1 MTAFGDIAQTTIDGV
16 AAGALYALFA
26 LGFTMIFGVI
36 RRANLAYGS
45 SVMLGLYVAT
55 LAWMTFDISIVLCFA
70 IASAVAIAAGLY
82 VQVLCFPSRAADRQ
96 QPNDA
101 HRLMVSVAASF
112 AVWMQLEELATLN
125 MPAHLYPFP
134 ALAGDAVIELVGLSI
149 RSDALIVLVS
159 ALAVCAALYLTLYRT
174 RFGLGIRATVDL
186 PRAASVVGINV
197 SGVFRKAFVIA
208 AIVGTIGAFAA
219 CATAEQLT
227 PKLGMWLTLKAML
240 AMMVGGL
247 GSLRGAVVAGVAL
260 GVLEAHVQR
269 HFGPQLRDAS
279 TYLLLFAVLASRAWR
294 PGAAT
299 QFGVG
304 VFGGRGVR

>member
-36 RRANLAYGS
+36 RRANLAYGA

-70 IASAVAIAAGLY
+70 IASAAAIAAGLY
-82 VQVLCFPSRAADRQ
+82 VQVLCFPSRAADE
-96 QPNDA
+96 QPDDA

-134 ALAGDAVIELVGLSI
+134 ALAGDAVIELAGLTI
-149 RSDALIVLVS
+149 RSDALIALVA

-186 PRAASVVGINV
+186 PRGASVVGINV
-197 SGVFRKAFVIA
+197 SAVFRGAFVIA
-208 AIVGTIGAFAA
+208 AVVGTIGAFVA

-240 AMMVGGL
+240 AMMIGGL

-279 TYLLLFAVLASRAWR
+279 TYLLLFAVLAWRAWR

-304 VFGGRGVR
+304 LGGRGVR

>member
-1 MTAFGDIAQTTIDGV
+1 
-16 AAGALYALFA
+16 
-26 LGFTMIFGVI
+26 
-36 RRANLAYGS
+36 
-45 SVMLGLYVAT
+45 
-55 LAWMTFDISIVLCFA
+55 
-70 IASAVAIAAGLY
+70 
-82 VQVLCFPSRAADRQ
+82 
-96 QPNDA
+96 
-101 HRLMVSVAASF
+101 MVSVAASF

-134 ALAGDAVIELVGLSI
+134 ALAGDAVIELAGLSM
-149 RSDALIVLVS
+149 RSDALIALVS

-186 PRAASVVGINV
+186 PRGASVVGINV
-197 SGVFRKAFVIA
+197 SAVFRRAFVIA
-208 AIVGTIGAFAA
+208 AVVGTIGAFVA

-240 AMMVGGL
+240 AMMIGGL

-279 TYLLLFAVLASRAWR
+279 TYLLLFAVLAGRAWR
-294 PGAAT
+294 PSAAT

-304 VFGGRGVR
+304 TLGGRAVR

>member
-1 MTAFGDIAQTTIDGV
+1 MSAFGNIAQTTIDGV

-36 RRANLAYGS
+36 RRANLAYGA

-70 IASAVAIAAGLY
+70 IASAAAIAAGLY
-82 VQVLCFPSRAADRQ
+82 VQVLCFPSRAADE
-96 QPNDA
+96 QPDDA

-134 ALAGDAVIELVGLSI
+134 ALAGDAVIELAGLSI
-149 RSDALIVLVS
+149 RGDALIALVS

-186 PRAASVVGINV
+186 PRGASVVGINV
-197 SGVFRKAFVIA
+197 SGVFRRAFVIA
-208 AIVGTIGAFAA
+208 AVVGTIGAFAA
-219 CATAEQLT
+219 CATAEQIT

-279 TYLLLFAVLASRAWR
+279 TYLLLFAVLAGRAWR
-294 PGAAT
+294 PSAAI

-304 VFGGRGVR
+304 TLGGRAVR